1 MRTLAIACSFV
12 LFSSGCATLFSG
24 TDEEITFNSSPS
36 GADVVVD
43 GIVVGTTPTTVEI
56 DRPGLEDQ
64 DVTIE
69 LDGYETRTFELD
81 KEFNTISIL
90 NIFVWPGF
98 VVDALTGALFR
109 YDKDTYSVNL
119 ETGAI
124 SLRLDELER
133 GMSGEY
139 LLPNVDEPVEVVDAR
154 TGLKV
159 VFN

>member
-1 MRTLAIACSFV
+1 MRTLAIACAFV

-24 TDEEITFNSSPS
+24 TDEDITFNSSPS
-36 GADVVVD
+36 GANVVVN

-69 LDGYETRTFELD
+69 LEGYDTRRFELD
-81 KEFNTISIL
+81 TEFNTVSIL
-90 NIFVWPGF
+90 NVFFWPGF
-98 VVDALTGALFR
+98 IIDIVTGAISR
-109 YDKDTYSVNL
+109 YDKDTYTVDL
-119 ETGAI
+119 ESGAVT
-124 SLRLDELER
+124 LRLDELQR

-154 TGLKV
+154 TGLKI

>member
-1 MRTLAIACSFV
+1 MRTLAIACAFV

-69 LDGYETRTFELD
+69 LEGYETRTFELD

-90 NIFVWPGF
+90 NIFFWPGF

-124 SLRLDELER
+124 SLRLDELQR

-139 LLPNVDEPVEVVDAR
+139 VLPNVDEPVEVVDSR

>member
-1 MRTLAIACSFV
+1 MRTLAIACAFV

-69 LDGYETRTFELD
+69 LEGYETRTFELD

-90 NIFVWPGF
+90 NIFFWPGF

-124 SLRLDELER
+124 SLRLDELQR

-139 LLPNVDEPVEVVDAR
+139 LLPNVDEPVEVVDSR

>member
-1 MRTLAIACSFV
+1 MRTLAIACAFV

>member
-1 MRTLAIACSFV
+1 MRTLAIACAFV

-36 GADVVVD
+36 GAEVVVD
-43 GIVVGTTPTTVEI
+43 GIIVGTTPTTVEI

-81 KEFNTISIL
+81 KEFNTTSIL
-90 NIFVWPGF
+90 NIFFWPGF

>member
-1 MRTLAIACSFV
+1 MRTLAIACAFV

-69 LDGYETRTFELD
+69 LEGYETRTFELD

-90 NIFVWPGF
+90 NIFFWPGF

-119 ETGAI
+119 ETGAVT
-124 SLRLDELER
+124 LRLDELQR

-139 LLPNVDEPVEVVDAR
+139 VLPNVDEPVEVVDSR